1 VVSLKGGYIR
11 AWWLMPIIQLLQRW
25 RLGELQFKA
34 TRAKSDTPAG
44 CQWLTLIIL
53 ATQEAEIKRMEV

>member
-1 VVSLKGGYIR
+1 MVAHAYNP
-11 AWWLMPIIQLLQRW
+11 ATPEW

-44 CQWLTLIIL
+44 CQWLTFIIL
-53 ATQEAEIKRMEV
+53 ATQEAEIKRIEV